1 MGAEGVKEFD
11 FDVVIDGAGVDFDG
25 AGVDFDGIG
34 VGDGLVKKIG
44 LSFSF

>member
-11 FDVVIDGAGVDFDG
+11 FDVVIDG